1 MIIILII
8 TYKNSCNQIKMREI
22 TPILAFIDAHASQHK
37 PREEAGIAEAP
48 AGSLTSA
55 LY

>member
-1 MIIILII
+1 MSSL
-8 TYKNSCNQIKMREI
+8 
-22 TPILAFIDAHASQHK
+22 LAFIDAHASQHK

>member
-1 MIIILII
+1 MQSD
-8 TYKNSCNQIKMREI
+8 KNERDNI